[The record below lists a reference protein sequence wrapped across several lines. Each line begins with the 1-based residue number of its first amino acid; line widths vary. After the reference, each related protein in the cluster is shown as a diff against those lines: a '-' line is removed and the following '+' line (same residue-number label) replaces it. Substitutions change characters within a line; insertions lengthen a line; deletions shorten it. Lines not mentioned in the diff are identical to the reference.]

1 MKWVRRQDIGC
12 KENPGTFDTGN
23 GAMMFVD
30 VNQKYPKIQ
39 RVSVESY
46 CGREYENKVYYQIID
61 TNERFDSLK
70 AAQKAIK

>member
-30 VNQKYPKIQ
+30 VNPKYPGVQ

-46 CGREYENKVYYQIID
+46 CGRDNDDKVYYEVID
-61 TNERFDSLK
+61 TGERFDTIK
-70 AAQKAIK
+70 AARKAIQ